1 MLLGLARGSGPDA
14 IAGMRADAPPFLR
27 PLLGVRRST
36 TVQASADQGR
46 EPWTDPHNADRRYTR
61 VKVRLDALPA
71 LEAALGP
78 GVAEALARTAA
89 QVQEDAA
96 ALDALAEEQAPELA
110 ELAEGGIALPVDA
123 LAANPPAL
131 VQRLVRLAVEHEFGR
146 TLTRTQTLEV
156 ARLVTDWHGQGP
168 LDLPGVRVVR
178 AGGRIEFT
186 AA

>member
-1 MLLGLARGSGPDA
+1 MGGSAQRPTAR
-14 IAGMRADAPPFLR
+14 F
-27 PLLGVRRST
+27 
-36 TVQASADQGR
+36 
-46 EPWTDPHNADRRYTR
+46 TR

-131 VQRLVRLAVEHEFGR
+131 RA
-146 TLTRTQTLEV
+146 
-156 ARLVTDWHGQGP
+156 AA
-168 LDLPGVRVVR
+168 R
-178 AGGRIEFT
+178 AGSRSST
-186 AA
+186 SSAAPSRAPRRWRSRGS